1 MVTGLAIE
9 KKERREIVS
18 YRKARIPIR
27 LRKENQVDYRDGYKF
42 DACFS
47 NGQLFEM
54 GVYKNSKG
62 LWNVSDLNTGTLVCV
77 GKTRVDAVKKFQDV
91 FLSKLERLIFDN
103 KHYCS
108 ASWCHENWYEHATA
122 EFKTMLEEGA
132 K

>member
-1 MVTGLAIE
+1 MG
-9 KKERREIVS
+9 

-27 LRKENQVDYRDGYKF
+27 LHKENQADYRNGYTF

-47 NGQLFEM
+47 NGELFEM

-62 LWNVSDLNTGTLVCV
+62 QWIISDLNTGLMVTY

-91 FLSKLERLIFDN
+91 YLSKLERIVYSN
-103 KHYCS
+103 EHYSSVPSCN
-108 ASWCHENWYEHATA
+108 ENWYEHATV
-122 EFKTMLEEGA
+122 EFSAVLEEGA